1 MINFYQLLYQE
12 FITKKT
18 ITDIQSL
25 LTDND
30 RKKICSIANIDF
42 LENDDVKT
50 KKYKTI
56 QAVKRIYFS
65 IVFDENK
72 ELETKLKQEN
82 FIEKSSILNFKKLAD
97 AIEKHFNL

>member
-1 MINFYQLLYQE
+1 MKNLRD

-42 LENDDVKT
+42 LENDEIKI

-65 IVFDENK
+65 IVFEENK
-72 ELETKLKQEN
+72 ELEANLKQEN
-82 FIEKSSILNFKKLAD
+82 LIENSSILNFKKLAD
-97 AIEKHFNL
+97 AIEKHFNSK